1 MNGDKGVFGNI
12 CSILSVYI
20 LIVSYYTAKA
30 TNEAGCSFTA
40 ESMDALCAIANCSA
54 PNAQQLCP
62 KKSDPNCY
70 DDFGFVVDVSGSV
83 ESHWQRERTFVK
95 RLAQP
100 IWISPEG
107 GHASVELFSRT
118 AGLMIPFD
126 KFANFSGFE
135 RALDDLTQWH
145 GTTRIDLGLEVA
157 MDEMFQLSNGMRP
170 GNSHTLVLITDGH
183 QTGTYKIDYEEFRKK
198 LNDRKI
204 RVLVILVGNSNKDK
218 IRHLVNKKS
227 DMYEAKNFD
236 DLIRDEF
243 ISKINLCDDYSAYV
257 ECRDKSAYCKRYKRY
272 ARRFCKQKWF
282 TSGSYSCK
290 ELCGLC

>member
-1 MNGDKGVFGNI
+1 MHF
-12 CSILSVYI
+12 
-20 LIVSYYTAKA
+20 
-30 TNEAGCSFTA
+30 SFIP
-40 ESMDALCAIANCSA
+40 LG
-54 PNAQQLCP
+54 
-62 KKSDPNCY
+62 DPNCY

-83 ESHWQRERTFVK
+83 ESHWERERSFIK
-95 RLAQP
+95 RLAKP

-126 KFANFSGFE
+126 KFTNFSGFE

-170 GNSHTLVLITDGH
+170 GHSHTLVLITDGH

-243 ISKINLCDDYSAYV
+243 INKINLCDGRTLTHNV
-257 ECRDKSAYCKRYKRY
+257 NIWG
-272 ARRFCKQKWF
+272 FF
-282 TSGSYSCK
+282 TSNIRNTINLFYFNFM
-290 ELCGLC
+290 

>member
-1 MNGDKGVFGNI
+1 
-12 CSILSVYI
+12 
-20 LIVSYYTAKA
+20 
-30 TNEAGCSFTA
+30 
-40 ESMDALCAIANCSA
+40 MDALCDIANCSA

-62 KKSDPNCY
+62 KSCSKLIRFPINVFILFSNFSVQIFKEEILHFSFISLADPNCY

-83 ESHWQRERTFVK
+83 ESHWQRERSFIK

-170 GNSHTLVLITDGH
+170 GHSHTLVLITDGH

-204 RVLVILVGNSNKDK
+204 RVLVILVGNSNKDQ

-227 DMYEAKNFD
+227 DMYEAKDFD

-243 ISKINLCDDYSAYV
+243 INKINLCEGRKLTHIESI
-257 ECRDKSAYCKRYKRY
+257 
-272 ARRFCKQKWF
+272 
-282 TSGSYSCK
+282 
-290 ELCGLC
+290 